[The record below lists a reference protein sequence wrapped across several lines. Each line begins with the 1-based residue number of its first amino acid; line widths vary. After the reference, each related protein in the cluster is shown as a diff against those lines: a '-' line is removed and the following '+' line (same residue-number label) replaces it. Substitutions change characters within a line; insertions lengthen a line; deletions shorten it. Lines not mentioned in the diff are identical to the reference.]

1 MRQGFAIALLL
12 GAFALPAGAQVIEI
26 APDLYLMNRTSRTDT
41 PVDMKVAAITEA
53 TRFAASQGRVAV
65 PVSGRFMQIG
75 PLLKNYEYQFRLMS
89 RSEALAARP
98 TLPDVVIGLTGD
110 GTCAA
115 GASPAIADLVP
126 EMLKL
131 EALQERGL
139 LASEEA
145 KEEAETPPPTEDKST
160 PPPGVP
166 DPANPLPPQAGA
178 TASTQ

>member
-26 APDLYLMNRTSRTDT
+26 APDLYLMNHTSRSDNA
-41 PVDMKVAAITEA
+41 VDMKVAAITEA
-53 TRFAASQGRVAV
+53 TRFAASKGRVAV
-65 PVSGRFMQIG
+65 PVSGRFSQLG

-89 RSEALAARP
+89 RDEALAAKP

-139 LASEEA
+139 VASEEV
-145 KEEAETPPPTEDKST
+145 KEETETPPPIEDTPTT
-160 PPPGVP
+160 PPP
-166 DPANPLPPQAGA
+166 APQAG
-178 TASTQ
+178 TNASTQ